1 MENCVPIQREEEIP
15 TARRACRIW
24 RLRCPMCGAQYMFV
38 RDFLRVRQD
47 ETLEGTYLYE
57 YQELAGL
64 LFQRPGD
71 RTAQT
76 PRRRRARCAT
86 PATLR
91 NNDSPGEIPG
101 GKYRK
106 RGLLS

>member
-1 MENCVPIQREEEIP
+1 
-15 TARRACRIW
+15 
-24 RLRCPMCGAQYMFV
+24 MCGAQYMFV
-38 RDFLRVRQD
+38 QDFLRVRQD

-64 LFQRPGD
+64 LSSSRRPDGGD
-71 RTAQT
+71 APPAWRTQY
-76 PRRRRARCAT
+76 
-86 PATLR
+86 ATLAPSR
-91 NNDSPGEIPG
+91 RSEDPGEMPG

>member
-1 MENCVPIQREEEIP
+1 
-15 TARRACRIW
+15 
-24 RLRCPMCGAQYMFV
+24 MCGAQYMFV

-76 PRRRRARCAT
+76 PRRMESAVCDTSDFA
-86 PATLR
+86 
-91 NNDSPGEIPG
+91 E
-101 GKYRK
+101 
-106 RGLLS
+106 